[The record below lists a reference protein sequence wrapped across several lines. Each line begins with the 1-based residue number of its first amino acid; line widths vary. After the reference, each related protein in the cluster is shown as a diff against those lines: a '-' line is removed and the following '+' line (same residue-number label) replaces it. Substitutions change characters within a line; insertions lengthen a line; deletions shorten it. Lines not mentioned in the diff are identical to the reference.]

1 MVPFTLTPLEV
12 LLAIEPN
19 VSDSV
24 RLLRKIAT
32 GPWSSVWV
40 GDLSHANADSA
51 RDLVAVKVFRTRTAR
66 DAETLFRLRDVG
78 RDIST
83 LRHPVLSPPLAV
95 VDVSGRLGLVSE
107 YVDGI
112 DLFDLCE
119 VLWETDTTL
128 HTRVIC
134 GIVAAV
140 AEALDAA
147 QLRIPDGSDRPL
159 GRSHRDL
166 KPANVM
172 IDRSGGVRLLDLGVG
187 LTSMAG
193 REARAESLKKG
204 LTRYLSP
211 GRREGKRG
219 GSPSDIY
226 ALGIMGVELA
236 RGGWLK
242 RLRLR
247 NPDHDRHLAEVVAR
261 IKDLGFRTEGDEL
274 AWRNLFLRMVAH
286 DPDGRPDAAEV
297 ASACRA
303 LQDSANGP
311 DLPAFAVQHVAQW
324 LEPVPQSPDPD
335 LDEFMAHI
343 LHTVDQAPDLPVEH
357 DLPAPDDSH
366 WIETADGWQTE
377 DQLMESGEHPDLQPL
392 PAEPTEEVILPTF
405 EEDDTAFADAELTG
419 WSKVPVGTTPHEPLP
434 SAPVETA
441 TTAPTLAPVLLF
453 VGAAV
458 LATSILGV
466 LFVVWWLV

>member
-1 MVPFTLTPLEV
+1 
-12 LLAIEPN
+12 
-19 VSDSV
+19 
-24 RLLRKIAT
+24 
-32 GPWSSVWV
+32 
-40 GDLSHANADSA
+40 
-51 RDLVAVKVFRTRTAR
+51 
-66 DAETLFRLRDVG
+66 
-78 RDIST
+78 
-83 LRHPVLSPPLAV
+83 
-95 VDVSGRLGLVSE
+95 
-107 YVDGI
+107 
-112 DLFDLCE
+112 
-119 VLWETDTTL
+119 
-128 HTRVIC
+128 
-134 GIVAAV
+134 
-140 AEALDAA
+140 
-147 QLRIPDGSDRPL
+147 
-159 GRSHRDL
+159 
-166 KPANVM
+166 
-172 IDRSGGVRLLDLGVG
+172 
-187 LTSMAG
+187 
-193 REARAESLKKG
+193 
-204 LTRYLSP
+204 
-211 GRREGKRG
+211 
-219 GSPSDIY
+219 
-226 ALGIMGVELA
+226 
-236 RGGWLK
+236 
-242 RLRLR
+242 
-247 NPDHDRHLAEVVAR
+247 
-261 IKDLGFRTEGDEL
+261 
-274 AWRNLFLRMVAH
+274 MVAH